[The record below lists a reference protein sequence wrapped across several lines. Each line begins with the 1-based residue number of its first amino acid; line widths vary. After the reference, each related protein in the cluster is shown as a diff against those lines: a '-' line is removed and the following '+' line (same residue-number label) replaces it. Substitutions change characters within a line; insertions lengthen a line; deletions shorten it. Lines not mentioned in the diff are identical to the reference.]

1 MARPFPD
8 VFEFFRPQDEALS
21 ETERTTVQVYRLL
34 GLLSSVLVAL
44 FGPLYSASS
53 PGAVDPVWLRGTVA
67 GLFAGLVAGSY
78 FSAAVRRH
86 IATGMRVVLYVTMAW
101 VALLAA
107 LNGFGSAYVVGVL
120 LSYAVLLAMV
130 GIGAESIRPVFYF
143 KGAGVGMVVAAAVW
157 GGAGENFPL
166 LLASMVGVALVETIV
181 IQLLLSTRHTLRER
195 EGRLR
200 SITEN
205 ISDGIYR
212 STPDEGLVYA
222 NQAFI
227 DLFGYDSFQEV
238 VAAAPE
244 GLYADPSVRAEL
256 IRRETERGR
265 IDVAEVEYQ
274 RKDGSTF
281 VGLLRSSRVE
291 GANGEPRY
299 HDGIITDI
307 TERKQRERR
316 LRVLSE
322 AVEQAGDGM
331 FITKATPEG
340 EGGIAYVNS
349 TFAAMTGYDEAEL
362 LGQSPEMLWGPD
374 TDPDTIASLR
384 EAQAQGAPWE
394 GEAVHYRKDGTPY
407 MVQWNRAPVC
417 DETGTV
423 EYWVSV
429 QRDVT
434 DERELEARLQER
446 EARIRGLANSIPGV
460 VFQFYVR
467 PDGTRGNYFV
477 SQHAEEVMGISA
489 DPEGFN
495 ERYIQYIPS
504 PHRGEVESAIDEA
517 IASETPWSV
526 EMPFDRPDG
535 ERRWLLCTA
544 TPEWQDDELI
554 FNGVMIDITERKEG
568 QERWRALVESHPGGV
583 LISVD
588 GRYHYAN
595 QAAADIL
602 GADRPED
609 LIGKRVA
616 GQMVADAG
624 RAQERWEKIARGEP
638 TEPWEH
644 EIDGLDGT
652 RRTIVAQSV
661 PISYKGQDA
670 AQTVIRDVTERKE
683 MERALRRRE
692 ERLRAITEN
701 ASEGI
706 YRSTPDDGLTFAN
719 QAFADMF
726 GYDSVEAILEVDPA
740 RLYADP
746 EERERLRQMAQQEG
760 TFDTV
765 EVQYQR
771 RDGSTFTGLT
781 SGAAVQDEQGNV
793 EFFDGAVADITGLKE
808 YERALRQERNR
819 LALLL
824 ENLPVSVVHGVPT
837 DDAFVVSSVNATFED
852 TFGVAAQ
859 DIQGEDLHEQIVP
872 ADERGEAVDIN
883 RQVLEEPGRT
893 FEVQRCTAEG
903 LRDFR
908 VQAAVREAE
917 TDTPEVFAIYTD
929 ITDQKRREQKLVEAK
944 EEAEEA
950 NRMKSAFLAN
960 MSHEIRT
967 PLTSIIGF
975 AEAIG
980 DEVGA
985 LDATEASG
993 GPNLSTLDRFSAL
1006 IEESGKR
1013 LLETLDGIL
1022 NLSKLEAGEMGLSSE
1037 PVDLVTEVEKTADQ
1051 MAPRAEEAEV
1061 ALAVEAPDDEAVW
1074 AQADSRGVQIVLR
1087 NLVSNAIKYTEAG
1100 GSVWVRARTEG
1111 GERGTVLEVE
1121 DTGIGMASDQVPELF
1136 EPFRQESEGAAR
1148 EYQGTGLG
1156 LAVTQ
1161 RAVRQ
1166 MNGEVTV
1173 ETEKG
1178 EGSRFTV
1185 RLPAADASERRQ
1197 VLGRSSG

>member
-1 MARPFPD
+1 MARSFPD
-8 VFEFFRPQDEALS
+8 VFEFFCPEDETVS
-21 ETERTTVQVYRLL
+21 EAEQTTVQVHRLL
-34 GLLSSVLVAL
+34 SLLGGSLIVL
-44 FGPLYSASS
+44 FGPLYGVAEPES
-53 PGAVDPVWLRGTVA
+53 VDPAWLRGTVA
-67 GLFAGLVAGSY
+67 GLFVAVFLGSY
-78 FSAAVRRH
+78 LSSAVREH
-86 IATGMRVVLYVTMAW
+86 IVTVLRVVLYGTMGW
-101 VALLAA
+101 VAFLAA
-107 LNGFGSAYVVGVL
+107 VNGFSDVYVVGGL
-120 LSYAVLLAMV
+120 LTYAVLLAIV
-130 GIGAESIRPVFYF
+130 GIGAETILPVFLF
-143 KGAGVGMVVAAAVW
+143 MGTGLLMVVIAAVW
-157 GGAGENFPL
+157 GPSGDTVIL
-166 LLASMVGVALVETIV
+166 LLGSMVVIALFETIV
-181 IQLLLSTRHTLRER
+181 IHRLLSTRRTLRER
-195 EGRLR
+195 EDRLR

-212 STPDEGLVYA
+212 STPEEGLVYA
-222 NQAFI
+222 NQAFL
-227 DLFGYDSFQEV
+227 DLFGYDRFEQLT
-238 VAAAPE
+238 AAAPE
-244 GLYADPSVRAEL
+244 GLYADPSVREQL
-256 IRRETERGR
+256 IERETEQGS

-281 VGLLRSSRVE
+281 VGLLRSTRVE
-291 GANGEPRY
+291 GANGEARY
-299 HDGIITDI
+299 HDGVITDI
-307 TERKQRERR
+307 TNRKQRERR

-331 FITKATPEG
+331 FITEAAPEDDG
-340 EGGIAYVNS
+340 AIAYVNS
-349 TFAAMTGYDEAEL
+349 AFEAMTGYDEADL
-362 LGQSPEMLWGPD
+362 LGRSPEMLWGTD
-374 TDPDTIASLR
+374 TDPNTIASLR
-384 EAQAQGAPWE
+384 EAQAEGEPWE

-407 MVQWNRAPVC
+407 VVQWNTAPVR
-417 DETGTV
+417 DETGTI

-434 DERELEARLQER
+434 EERELEACLQER

-460 VFQFYVR
+460 AFQFYVR
-467 PDGTRGNYFV
+467 PDGTSGNHFV
-477 SQHAEEVMGISA
+477 SQHAEEVLGISPN
-489 DPEGFN
+489 PEGFSD
-495 ERYIQYIPS
+495 RYLKHIPS
-504 PHRGEVESAIDEA
+504 PHRAKVEAAIDEA
-517 IASETPWSV
+517 VENEAPWKI

-544 TPEWQDDELI
+544 TPERRDDELL

-602 GADRPED
+602 GADRPEE
-609 LIGKRVA
+609 LIGQPVA
-616 GQMVADAG
+616 GQAVADDG

-644 EIDGLDGT
+644 EIDALDGT

-661 PISYKGQDA
+661 PISYKGQEA
-670 AQTVIRDVTERKE
+670 AQTVIRDVTERKH
-683 MERALRRRE
+683 MEEALRKRE

-701 ASEGI
+701 VSEGI
-706 YRSTPDDGLTFAN
+706 YRSTPTEGLTFAN

-726 GYDSVEAILEVDPA
+726 GYDTVEALLDADPA
-740 RLYADP
+740 SLYAHP
-746 EERERLRQMAQQEG
+746 EERERLRQMAQKGG
-760 TFDTV
+760 TFDAV
-765 EVQYQR
+765 EVEYRR

-781 SGAAVQDEQGNV
+781 SGAAVQDEEGNV
-793 EFFDGAVADITGLKE
+793 QFFDGAVADITGLKE
-808 YERALRQERNR
+808 YERALRQERDR

-837 DDAFVVSSVNATFED
+837 DDKFVVSSVNATFED
-852 TFGVAAQ
+852 TFGVEAQ
-859 DIQGEDLHEQIVP
+859 DIRGEDLHEQIVP
-872 ADERGEAVDIN
+872 EGERGAADDIN
-883 RQVLEEPGRT
+883 QQVLKEPERK
-893 FEVQRCTAEG
+893 FEVQRCAAKG

-908 VQAAVREAE
+908 LQAAVREAE
-917 TDTPEVFAIYTD
+917 DGTAEVFAIYTD

-980 DEVGA
+980 DEVDA
-985 LDATEASG
+985 LDGETTAG
-993 GPNLSTLDRFSAL
+993 GPDLSTLDRFSAL
-1006 IEESGKR
+1006 IEGSGKR

-1037 PVDLVTEVEKTADQ
+1037 PVDLSAEVEKTETQ
-1051 MAPRAEEAEV
+1051 MAPRAEEAGL
-1061 ALAVEAPDDEAVW
+1061 ALSVEGPDEGAVW
-1074 AQADSRGVQIVLR
+1074 AQADTRGVQIVLR
-1087 NLVSNAIKYTEAG
+1087 NLVSNAIKYTNAG
-1100 GSVWVRARTEG
+1100 GSVRVRARTEAAR
-1111 GERGTVLEVE
+1111 GEGHAGAVLEVE
-1121 DTGIGMASDQVPELF
+1121 DTGIGMDPDQVSELF

-1156 LAVTQ
+1156 LAVTR
-1161 RAVRQ
+1161 RAVQQ

-1173 ETEKG
+1173 DTVKG

-1185 RLPAADASERRQ
+1185 RLQAAEAT
-1197 VLGRSSG
+1197 